1 MFFSSTHILLSLKLI
16 FSTYCAIF
24 LKSRYRDIVKA
35 CSRGNLC
42 RTLSSHLK
50 SLRDIALKEDTMH
63 WNPMTIADPNGQL
76 SAVEKVVTLVN
87 GCKVLNWIKGFTVML
102 QESSVDITRAM
113 GLVEDTRKSLQDV
126 HHRVGEFP
134 AGWMNS
140 HAKWWKKLEP
150 IFPWSRACASNAH
163 GKHQSCYTWWILLPN
178 RYNSTSRPPVVVD
191 Q

>member
-87 GCKVLNWIKGFTVML
+87 GCKVLN
-102 QESSVDITRAM
+102 
-113 GLVEDTRKSLQDV
+113 
-126 HHRVGEFP
+126 
-134 AGWMNS
+134 
-140 HAKWWKKLEP
+140 
-150 IFPWSRACASNAH
+150 
-163 GKHQSCYTWWILLPN
+163 
-178 RYNSTSRPPVVVD
+178 
-191 Q
+191 